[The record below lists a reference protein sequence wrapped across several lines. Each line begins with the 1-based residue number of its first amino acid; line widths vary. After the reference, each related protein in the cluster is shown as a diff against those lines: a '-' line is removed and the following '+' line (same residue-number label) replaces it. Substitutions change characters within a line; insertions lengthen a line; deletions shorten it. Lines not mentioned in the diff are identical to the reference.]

1 MNIGIEKAIKLF
13 FPNPSFPM
21 VFFEAVAN
29 AFDADANNVDIKIS
43 IPQLSDEQHL
53 NISIEDNG
61 TGFTDERYER
71 FSSLLETMDSEHK
84 GVGRLVYL
92 IYFETVEIESWYGRK
107 KRTFT

>member
-53 NISIEDNG
+53 NISIED
-61 TGFTDERYER
+61 
-71 FSSLLETMDSEHK
+71 LIETMKKEMISLK
-84 GVGRLVYL
+84 K
-92 IYFETVEIESWYGRK
+92 FQRK
-107 KRTFT
+107 NLEQNLPFQPI